1 MEKVISGN
9 ALRERLLKRLEDT
22 LARPH
27 DDWVQALAPHGNREL
42 LGLIAIQ
49 RPRSIS
55 ELSESAGRAQS
66 NVSRSLTALINAGL
80 VEVRSEGRV
89 SIPTL
94 TDLGREKAQEIGLLE
109 SSVAP
114 STALPSRPENGELP
128 FLSISFADDQSSDDR
143 IIGDLLATTTLRG
156 DDEPIIAKMPGD
168 FNKVVLGILDHW
180 WRMLYRRDAPYK
192 IGEFAFSS
200 GSSERRISVAI
211 KSTGN
216 HIERVLRLLDGP
228 QFQFER
234 STRLVSLEAFERDL
248 LDNVVRPVASRMRSH
263 RRYDRPIQSK
273 LARLDDT
280 YAQSRESAFARTA
293 GALGISPYELS
304 DDGAR
309 NIRDLIAMMPDEEPR
324 LDFASAVLSEEYG
337 DAAEWTRVEI
347 SKQGVRNTMAV
358 LRELSNALRHNPS
371 ERHIRPWQLGYAVA
385 GRLRTRLNLKPDVSV
400 AGVAKLAATFGAESF
415 QASPLAP
422 ASLRAFQS
430 HLNDAPTIV
439 VQEEGPASTTF
450 TLARAIGDFLAFRNN
465 ASCVA
470 NLYTDR
476 QAVGRAFAAEFT
488 APAEGI
494 VKMIEE
500 EDQSFPRVA
509 SHYGVPEDVIHH
521 QYDNNQ
527 RRFVEASI
535 D

>member
-1 MEKVISGN
+1 M
-9 ALRERLLKRLEDT
+9 
-22 LARPH
+22 
-27 DDWVQALAPHGNREL
+27 
-42 LGLIAIQ
+42 
-49 RPRSIS
+49 
-55 ELSESAGRAQS
+55 
-66 NVSRSLTALINAGL
+66 
-80 VEVRSEGRV
+80 

-94 TDLGREKAQEIGLLE
+94 TDLGREKAREIGLLK

-114 STALPSRPENGELP
+114 STASPSRLENGDLP
-128 FLSISFADDQSSDDR
+128 FLSISFADEQSSDDR

-156 DDEPIIAKMPGD
+156 DDEPIIAKMPSD
-168 FNKVVLGILDHW
+168 LNTVVLGILDHW

-192 IGEFAFSS
+192 IGEFAFAS

-216 HIERVLRLLDGP
+216 HIERVLRSLDEP
-228 QFQFER
+228 LQFER

-248 LDNVVRPVASRMRSH
+248 LDNVVRPVASRMRSR

-273 LARLDDT
+273 LARLEDT
-280 YAQSRESAFARTA
+280 YAQSRESTFARTA
-293 GALGISPYELS
+293 GALGVSPYELS

-309 NIRDLIAMMPDEEPR
+309 NIRELIAMMPGEEPR
-324 LDFASAVLSEEYG
+324 FDFASAVLTEEYG

-347 SKQGVRNTMAV
+347 SKHGVRNAMAV

-385 GRLRTRLNLKPDVSV
+385 GRLRKRLNLKSDISV

-415 QASPLAP
+415 QTSPLAH

-430 HLNDAPTIV
+430 HLEEDAPTIV
-439 VQEEGPASTTF
+439 VEEEGPASTTF
-450 TLARAIGDFLAFRNN
+450 TLARAIGDFLAFRDS

-470 NLYTDR
+470 DLYTDR

-500 EDQSFPRVA
+500 DDQSFARVA
-509 SHYGVPEDVIHH
+509 SHYGVPEGVIQH
-521 QYDNNQ
+521 QYYNNQ
-527 RRFVEASI
+527 RRFVDASI